1 MFWCGMPGGCS
12 YWRSGKTLPPL
23 FADGWREGQPFRLKL
38 MAAGDSFY
46 IATPIFYVNDV
57 PHIGHAY
64 TEVAADVLA
73 RWHRQSGD
81 DTWLLTGTDEHG
93 QKILRTAV
101 ANDTTPQ
108 AWADKLVNESWLP
121 LLDAINISNDDFI
134 RTTDARHETA
144 VKIFLQKLYDDGFIY
159 SGEYEGYY
167 CVGCEEYKQLDDLV
181 ESASGDYAGKLVCKI
196 HSIPIEV
203 LNERNYFFR
212 MSDFQQKLLDLYES
226 RPDFIQPESVRN
238 EIMQFVKSGLKDL
251 SISRSSFD
259 WGIKIP
265 WDDDHVVY
273 VWFEALLNYITAIG
287 YGTDD
292 EQFRRRWPAVQLVG
306 KDIARFH
313 AVIWP
318 AMLMAAELEVP
329 KKVFGHG
336 WLLVGG
342 EKMSKSKLT
351 GIAPKQITD
360 TFGVDAFR
368 YYFMSA
374 ISFGSDGS
382 FSWED
387 LSARY
392 HAELANGFG
401 NLASRVIAMINRYFD
416 GVVPAAS
423 GYTDADLA
431 IQQTVLAASNNADE
445 AIERFAIHEAL
456 ASIWTVV
463 EALNGYITVQEP
475 WALSKDPA
483 QRERLGT
490 VLYTT
495 AEGLRSLAVLL
506 SPVIPESAEKLWS
519 ALGAT
524 GLGTLTEQSI
534 PDAGRW
540 GQLLPGSVVQTIAPL
555 FPRIESAEPTM
566 PAPASPAGASPTAV
580 TA

>member
-1 MFWCGMPGGCS
+1 
-12 YWRSGKTLPPL
+12 
-23 FADGWREGQPFRLKL
+23 

-108 AWADKLVNESWLP
+108 AWADKLVEEAWLP
-121 LLDAINISNDDFI
+121 LLETINIQNDDFI
-134 RTTDARHETA
+134 RTTDERHEAA
-144 VKIFLQKLYDDGFIY
+144 VTIFLQKLYDDGFIY

-167 CVGCEEYKQLDDLV
+167 CVGCEEYKQLDDLM
-181 ESASGDYAGKLVCKI
+181 ETADGDYAGQLVCKI
-196 HSIPIEV
+196 HGRPIEV
-203 LNERNYFFR
+203 LKETNYFFR
-212 MSDFQQKLLDLYES
+212 MSDFQQKLLDLYTA

-238 EIMQFVKSGLKDL
+238 EILQFVKQGLSDL

-265 WDDDHVVY
+265 WDHSHVVY
-273 VWFEALLNYITAIG
+273 VWFDALLNYISAIG

-292 EQFRRRWPAVQLVG
+292 EEFTRRWPATQLVG

-318 AMLMAAELEVP
+318 AMLMAAGLEVP
-329 KKVFGHG
+329 KQVFGHG

-351 GIAPKQITD
+351 GIAPSQITD

-374 ISFGSDGS
+374 ISFGQDGS

-392 HAELANGFG
+392 HSELANGFG
-401 NLASRVIAMINRYFD
+401 NLASRVIAMINRYYD
-416 GVVPAAS
+416 GVVPAP
-423 GYTDADLA
+423 GEYTEADLA
-431 IQQTVLAASNNADE
+431 IQKVVAAAAEKAD
-445 AIERFAIHEAL
+445 ASIDKLAIHEAI
-456 ASIWTVV
+456 AAIWTIVD
-463 EALNGYITVQEP
+463 ELNGYITIQEP
-475 WALSKDPA
+475 WVLAKGDET
-483 QRERLGT
+483 RERLGT

-495 AEGLRSLAVLL
+495 ADGLRALAVLL
-506 SPVIPESAEKLWS
+506 SPIIPEATAKLWT
-519 ALGAT
+519 ALGALS
-524 GLGTLTEQSI
+524 GLGELTDQVVV
-534 PDAGRW
+534 DAGHW
-540 GQLLPGSVVQTIAPL
+540 AQLPIGSRVGTLDAL
-555 FPRIESAEPTM
+555 FPRIET
-566 PAPASPAGASPTAV
+566 AGE
-580 TA
+580 